1 METIKIIV
9 IFYNNLILEYKRP
22 MAFLYSNIDII
33 IFICFLVVNLL
44 IGITP
49 GKKRSINTY
58 TAVQSM
64 KEYAIGRRNFPTA
77 NIAATAIVIWISG
90 SVFLTNIFQ
99 VYTNG
104 LFYIVPA
111 VAGTVING
119 LIVCFVVA
127 PRVEGFLGNFSVAE
141 TMGNLYG
148 EKVRL
153 ITAIASICYCIAKVS
168 IQFHIASVILQLFS
182 NFSGFYA
189 TLSIAVVVIA
199 YSSVGGIRA
208 ITFSDTVQF
217 FTFCVIV
224 PILGIAIWQNFDSEA
239 IVYNTVLQSPLFDL
253 TQLANIHNPRF
264 WPFISSFIFFIVPSL
279 NPAVFQKI
287 LMAKDTGQVTKSFGI
302 ASIACFLLLIMFIW
316 IAILIF
322 CNNPNLQL
330 NDMIPHMMS
339 CMDDYHIGLKGMLA
353 VCIMSMLISTVNSY
367 INVAAI
373 IASYDLPKAL
383 GIKWSLKQT
392 LTFSY
397 VNTILI
403 GIIAFIISLY
413 IKNLLFTS
421 LLKTS
426 FYMPIVSG
434 PLILSIFGFRSTPKC
449 IIIGMVAGLFMI
461 LFWHFSDMSQFYA
474 AIVGLFTNLL
484 FLLGSHY
491 LLKQPGGFSSGK
503 KLLYLTS
510 LTAKRKRKIIN
521 FFNNIKN
528 FNILKL
534 CHNSL
539 PRQESTYIYLGLF
552 IMLSTH
558 FSIYIVPEGITH
570 RYQEYIYLYNLI
582 NYTALITAASLLIYP
597 LWSQKYNNKDFI
609 SILWLFCIFYTLIF
623 SNSVLIIINN
633 YNKLQIVV
641 FMVNLIIVAILLR
654 WYLTM
659 ILIVINIFI
668 SSEFYKYYMQVDNL
682 PSNEFI
688 QFKIISYLILFA
700 IILILFLRPKQKQ
713 QELADAKNIHL
724 GRQIRDR
731 EEELQKLLNLKHEFL
746 RNINHEIHTPMTGIT
761 SLGET
766 LWEKYDKL
774 SDKQRRQAALV
785 IAKSSRRLNSLMNN
799 LLDFS
804 KLTSLTY
811 NLNKEEVNFSNLVH
825 ERINI
830 CSELY
835 LNDREL
841 EFVLNIPENI
851 TVNCDK
857 YYIKQTLDNLI
868 INAITYGNK
877 GKILINLIKTAL
889 EVKFTIQD
897 EGIGVPKE
905 ELLDIFGVFMVSSKT
920 RTPAGGRGMGLA
932 LCKKVIEVHMGKIWA
947 ENDQNGK
954 TIFIATLPL

>member
-1 METIKIIV
+1 
-9 IFYNNLILEYKRP
+9 

-33 IFICFLVVNLL
+33 IFICFLVINLL
-44 IGITP
+44 IGITS
-49 GKKRSINTY
+49 GKKLSINKY

-77 NIAATAIVIWISG
+77 TIAATAIVIWISG

-111 VAGTVING
+111 VIGTIINS
-119 LIVCFVVA
+119 LIVCFVLA
-127 PRVEGFLGNFSVAE
+127 PRVESFLGNFSVAE
-141 TMGNLYG
+141 AMGNLYG
-148 EKVRL
+148 PRVRFV
-153 ITAIASICYCIAKVS
+153 TAIASICYCIAKVS
-168 IQFHIASVILQLFS
+168 IQFHIASVILQLFP

-224 PILGIAIWQNFDSEA
+224 PILGIAIWQNFDSET
-239 IVYNTVLQSPLFDL
+239 IIYNTVLQSPLFDF
-253 TQLANIHNPRF
+253 TQLVNVANPKF
-264 WPFISSFIFFIVPSL
+264 WPLISSFIFFIFPSL

-287 LMAKDTGQVTKSFGI
+287 LMAKDTAQVTKSFGI
-302 ASIACFLLLIMFIW
+302 ASIACFVLLIMFIW
-316 IAILIF
+316 TAILLL
-322 CNNPNLQL
+322 CSNPNLQL
-330 NDMIPHMMS
+330 NDMIPHMMR

-373 IASYDLPKAL
+373 IASYDLPKSL

-392 LTFSY
+392 VTFSY
-397 VNTILI
+397 INTILI

-426 FYMPIVSG
+426 FYMPIVSA
-434 PLILSIFGFRSTPKC
+434 PLILSIFGFRSTSKC
-449 IIIGMVAGLFMI
+449 ILIGMVAGFFTI
-461 LFWHFSDMSQFYA
+461 LFWHSSQMSQFYA
-474 AIVGLFTNLL
+474 AIVGLFANLV

-491 LLKQPGGFSSGK
+491 LLKQPGGFSK
-503 KLLYLTS
+503 DRKLPYLTH

-521 FFNNIKN
+521 LFNYIKN

-539 PRQESTYIYLGLF
+539 PQQESTYTYLGLF
-552 IMLSTH
+552 IMISTH
-558 FSIYIVPEGITH
+558 FSIYIVPEGINH
-570 RYQEYIYLYNLI
+570 KYQEYIYLYNFI
-582 NYTALITAASLLIYP
+582 NYTALITAALLLIYP
-597 LWSQKYNNKDFI
+597 LWSPKYKNKNFI
-609 SILWLFCIFYTLIF
+609 SVLWLLCIFYTLIF

-659 ILIVINIFI
+659 ILIVINMFI
-668 SSEFYKYYMQVDNL
+668 SSEFYKYYMHVDNL
-682 PSNEFI
+682 PSDEFI
-688 QFKIISYLILFA
+688 QLKIVSYLILFA

-713 QELADAKNIHL
+713 QEIAEAKNIHL

-766 LWEKYDKL
+766 LWEKYDQL

-804 KLTSLTY
+804 KLMSLTY

-825 ERINI
+825 ERINV

-841 EFVLNIPENI
+841 EFVLNIADNI
-851 TVNCDK
+851 LVNCDK

-877 GKILINLIKTAL
+877 GKITINLIKTAL

-932 LCKKVIEVHMGKIWA
+932 LCKKVMEVHMGKIWA

-954 TIFIATLPL
+954 TTFIATLPI